1 MGSGD
6 GSLVLRSS
14 IHYPQRRTAYK
25 PSART
30 MMGPFCSGGRTESIG
45 SLMDKPTR
53 IHCKALRL
61 SSAHTKCSEIE
72 MVVCGSVQ
80 KSGGSFTCTGEGRI
94 RFCRS
99 MDFLAMQLPPSL
111 RIVKAVFGYVQR
123 AVSTAFATLPSAHL
137 L

>member
-25 PSART
+25 PSAR
-30 MMGPFCSGGRTESIG
+30 MLMAPFCSGGRTESTG

-61 SSAHTKCSEIE
+61 SSAHTKRSEIE
-72 MVVCGSVQ
+72 MVVCGSVL
-80 KSGGSFTCTGEGRI
+80 KSGGLCTCTREGRI
-94 RFCRS
+94 RFCRP
-99 MDFLAMQLPPSL
+99 MDFLAMQLLPSL

-123 AVSTAFATLPSAHL
+123 EGWTAFATLPSARL